1 MTWLVES
8 KVLPP
13 LKRGDPPG
21 YQAMY
26 SESLE
31 EKTVGWDLT
40 LNGKPLGWALNRVQ
54 WTDGLRTD
62 KITTLKGLIHFEHIP
77 LEELAPDWMKTLLRS
92 ADSTDNLEMDADSTL
107 IIDALGHLTGFDS
120 AVRFGQYRDVIKVSG
135 RVQASLLKVNVEA
148 GQFKDQFDTWLPS
161 GALVTGE
168 LSTQSRMAGI
178 YVGQEWTVPV
188 FNPLRPR
195 DNPVE
200 ILQARVEESDPLVWG
215 ERTVAVRKVVYR
227 ADSGSAMSSSQEP
240 RSKLWVADDG
250 SVLRQEISLFGSRL
264 VFVLMSQELSADLA
278 KKVERDA
285 EEKRL
290 YRGWRR

>member
-1 MTWLVES
+1 MANRWFSSVIVLFWLATMTWLVQS

-26 SESLE
+26 SEVPGE
-31 EKTVGWDLT
+31 MTVGWDLT
-40 LNGKPLGWALNRVQ
+40 LNGKPLGWALNRVS
-54 WTDGLRTD
+54 
-62 KITTLKGLIHFEHIP
+62 
-77 LEELAPDWMKTLLRS
+77 APD
-92 ADSTDNLEMDADSTL
+92 AL
-107 IIDALGHLTGFDS
+107 IIDGLGHLTSFDS
-120 AVRFGQYRDVIKVSG
+120 AVRFGQFRDVIKVSG
-135 RVQASLLKVNVEA
+135 RVQASLLKVSVEA

-215 ERTVAVRKVVYR
+215 ERTVAVRKVVYS
-227 ADSGSAMSSSQEP
+227 ADSGSAMSSSREP
-240 RSKLWVADDG
+240 RSKLWVAEDG

-264 VFVLMSQELSADLA
+264 VFVRMPVGRSEELAQQVT
-278 KKVERDA
+278 KNENER
-285 EEKRL
+285 R
-290 YRGWRR
+290 RFGGWRIR